1 MAISDQVEYSIK
13 EAQDSLRNALA
24 FAARSERP
32 MVCKAIA
39 DTIASLEN
47 VVSVREV
54 SLFHHSHKC
63 LKKLKIAKGR
73 PKIEPKLTF
82 VRHSGS
88 SDAPGVLKV
97 VPVPR
102 WRAVNVGKCW

>member
-39 DTIASLEN
+39 DTIASLDN
-47 VVSVREV
+47 VVSVDSFLDNLDNHVEE
-54 SLFHHSHKC
+54 
-63 LKKLKIAKGR
+63 LK
-73 PKIEPKLTF
+73 EQ
-82 VRHSGS
+82 
-88 SDAPGVLKV
+88 D
-97 VPVPR
+97 
-102 WRAVNVGKCW
+102 

>member
-47 VVSVREV
+47 VVSVD
-54 SLFHHSHKC
+54 SLLDNLDKHVEE
-63 LKKLKIAKGR
+63 LKEQG
-73 PKIEPKLTF
+73 
-82 VRHSGS
+82 
-88 SDAPGVLKV
+88 
-97 VPVPR
+97 
-102 WRAVNVGKCW
+102 

>member
-39 DTIASLEN
+39 DAIARLEHLMDADSLLDKLDKHVE
-47 VVSVREV
+47 E
-54 SLFHHSHKC
+54 
-63 LKKLKIAKGR
+63 LKGQ
-73 PKIEPKLTF
+73 
-82 VRHSGS
+82 
-88 SDAPGVLKV
+88 D
-97 VPVPR
+97 
-102 WRAVNVGKCW
+102 

>member
-39 DTIASLEN
+39 DTITSLEN
-47 VVSVREV
+47 VVSVD
-54 SLFHHSHKC
+54 SLLDNLDKHVEE
-63 LKKLKIAKGR
+63 LK
-73 PKIEPKLTF
+73 EQ
-82 VRHSGS
+82 
-88 SDAPGVLKV
+88 D
-97 VPVPR
+97 
-102 WRAVNVGKCW
+102 

>member
-47 VVSVREV
+47 VVSVD
-54 SLFHHSHKC
+54 SLLDNLDKHVEE
-63 LKKLKIAKGR
+63 LK
-73 PKIEPKLTF
+73 EQ
-82 VRHSGS
+82 
-88 SDAPGVLKV
+88 D
-97 VPVPR
+97 
-102 WRAVNVGKCW
+102 

>member
-39 DTIASLEN
+39 DTIASLDN
-47 VVSVREV
+47 VVSVD
-54 SLFHHSHKC
+54 SLLDNLDNHVEE
-63 LKKLKIAKGR
+63 LKEQG
-73 PKIEPKLTF
+73 
-82 VRHSGS
+82 
-88 SDAPGVLKV
+88 
-97 VPVPR
+97 
-102 WRAVNVGKCW
+102 

>member
-1 MAISDQVEYSIK
+1 MLNLLKWLRNGLREKSKQRRVKWSKIMAISDQVEYSIK

-47 VVSVREV
+47 VVSVD
-54 SLFHHSHKC
+54 SLLDNLDKHVEE
-63 LKKLKIAKGR
+63 LK
-73 PKIEPKLTF
+73 EQ
-82 VRHSGS
+82 
-88 SDAPGVLKV
+88 D
-97 VPVPR
+97 
-102 WRAVNVGKCW
+102 

>member
-39 DTIASLEN
+39 DTIASLDN
-47 VVSVREV
+47 VVSVD
-54 SLFHHSHKC
+54 SLLDNLDKHVEE
-63 LKKLKIAKGR
+63 LKEQG
-73 PKIEPKLTF
+73 
-82 VRHSGS
+82 
-88 SDAPGVLKV
+88 
-97 VPVPR
+97 
-102 WRAVNVGKCW
+102 

>member
-39 DTIASLEN
+39 DTIASLDN
-47 VVSVREV
+47 VVSVD
-54 SLFHHSHKC
+54 SLLDNLDKHVEE
-63 LKKLKIAKGR
+63 LNEQG
-73 PKIEPKLTF
+73 
-82 VRHSGS
+82 
-88 SDAPGVLKV
+88 
-97 VPVPR
+97 
-102 WRAVNVGKCW
+102 

>member
-39 DTIASLEN
+39 DTIARLDN
-47 VVSVREV
+47 VVSVD
-54 SLFHHSHKC
+54 SLLDNLDKHVEE
-63 LKKLKIAKGR
+63 LKEQG
-73 PKIEPKLTF
+73 
-82 VRHSGS
+82 
-88 SDAPGVLKV
+88 
-97 VPVPR
+97 
-102 WRAVNVGKCW
+102 

>member
-39 DTIASLEN
+39 DTIASLDN
-47 VVSVREV
+47 VVSVD
-54 SLFHHSHKC
+54 SLLDNLDKHVEE
-63 LKKLKIAKGR
+63 LK
-73 PKIEPKLTF
+73 EQ
-82 VRHSGS
+82 
-88 SDAPGVLKV
+88 D
-97 VPVPR
+97 
-102 WRAVNVGKCW
+102 

>member
-39 DTIASLEN
+39 DTIASLDN
-47 VVSVREV
+47 VVSVD
-54 SLFHHSHKC
+54 SLLDNLDNHVEE
-63 LKKLKIAKGR
+63 LK
-73 PKIEPKLTF
+73 EQ
-82 VRHSGS
+82 
-88 SDAPGVLKV
+88 D
-97 VPVPR
+97 
-102 WRAVNVGKCW
+102 